1 MKNNILFFV
10 IECCWSNLFLAQKTV
25 LDVRGQDLSEFPLVK
40 GKLWVRN
47 PDGIKT
53 EGISFL
59 ENDKPVAITF
69 QGLTK
74 VDSIATSKSVLFLV
88 LNTPN
93 RSEMDWYKEVIKGA
107 IRKGAIKKG
116 DKIEVLSYGQKV
128 NNQLLFPTTIHFTDN
143 ADVLFHKI
151 DSYLPRY

>member
-10 IECCWSNLFLAQKTV
+10 ILSFWSNLYLAQKTE
-25 LDVRGQDLSEFPLVK
+25 LEVRGQDLTDYPIVK

-59 ENDKPVAITF
+59 ENDKSVSINF

-74 VDSIATSKSVLFLV
+74 VDSIATNKSVLFLV

-93 RSEMDWYKEVIKGA
+93 RIEMDWYKE
-107 IRKGAIKKG
+107 R
-116 DKIEVLSYGQKV
+116 
-128 NNQLLFPTTIHFTDN
+128 
-143 ADVLFHKI
+143 
-151 DSYLPRY
+151 R